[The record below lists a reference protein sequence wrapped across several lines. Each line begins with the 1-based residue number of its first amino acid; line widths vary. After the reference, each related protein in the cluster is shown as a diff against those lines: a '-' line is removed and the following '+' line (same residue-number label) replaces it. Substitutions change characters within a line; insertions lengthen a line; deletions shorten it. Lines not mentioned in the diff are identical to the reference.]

1 MYWCITLYY
10 QVSMLY
16 RGQFKE
22 VSKEQT
28 GNKQTKTLTQKKK
41 DSFIFFPLC
50 RSLYMWNHF
59 PLAEIFNK
67 SYATTN
73 CIYTN
78 WIFNYRIG
86 RRRLSRTMSQFFL
99 QLAAFFFISC
109 SSNFCHLL
117 FSLGKFNLKLSNQ
130 FKSNKCSDL
139 WKKMSMKSVPMKSVD
154 DLNLNCLLQLDF
166 FLL

>member
-10 QVSMLY
+10 RVSMLC

-22 VSKEQT
+22 ISKQQT
-28 GNKQTKTLTQKKK
+28 GNKQTKKTLIQKKK
-41 DSFIFFPLC
+41 KNSFFFFMLC
-50 RSLYMWNHF
+50 RSLKRWNHF

-67 SYATTN
+67 SYVITS
-73 CIYTN
+73 CRYTN
-78 WIFNYRIG
+78 WIFNYKIG
-86 RRRLSRTMSQFFL
+86 RRRLSRTMSQFFSSADCIFL
-99 QLAAFFFISC
+99 YKLFQY

-154 DLNLNCLLQLDF
+154 D
-166 FLL
+166 